1 MSLNLSNTS
10 QSLII
15 NTYYVFK
22 CEETNR
28 MSVNNKIDS
37 NFSTKKMI
45 HMLTSIS
52 KILDTKIINTSSHSF
67 EPSGTSVSSIIESKD
82 YITGASG
89 VMHLN
94 ESHISFHSYYEHSIS
109 NNIILRLEL
118 HISSCSNKSVYNS
131 INVLS
136 NDNNYENYYAMT
148 LDYFHRGLNLENIKQ
163 DGDDIYKAYIQS
175 KVGQYDIIEDESSLS
190 FQHTKIIRKKEHH
203 DSDALIECL
212 NKFLI

>member
-1 MSLNLSNTS
+1 M
-10 QSLII
+10 I
-15 NTYYVFK
+15 
-22 CEETNR
+22 
-28 MSVNNKIDS
+28 NKIDS
-37 NFSTKKMI
+37 NFSIRKMI
-45 HMLTSIS
+45 QMLTSVS

-67 EPSGTSVSSIIESKD
+67 EPSGASVSSIIESED

-89 VMHLN
+89 VIHLN
-94 ESHISFHSYYEHSIS
+94 ESHISFHSYFEHSIS

-131 INVLS
+131 IDVLS
-136 NDNNYENYYAMT
+136 SDNDYENYYAMT

-190 FQHTKIIRKKEHH
+190 FQHTKVIKKKDHN

>member
-15 NTYYVFK
+15 NTYYIFK
-22 CEETNR
+22 CDETDR
-28 MSVNNKIDS
+28 RSVNNKIDS
-37 NFSTKKMI
+37 SFSIRKMI
-45 HMLTSIS
+45 QMLTSIS

-67 EPSGTSVSSIIESKD
+67 EPSGASVSSIIESKD
-82 YITGASG
+82 YITGVSG

-131 INVLS
+131 IDVLS

-148 LDYFHRGLNLENIKQ
+148 LDYFHRGLNLENVKQ
-163 DGDDIYKAYIQS
+163 DGGDIFKKYIQR
-175 KVGQYDIIEDESSLS
+175 KMGQYDIIENESRLS
-190 FQHTKIIRKKEHH
+190 FQHTKIIKKKDNN
-203 DSDALIECL
+203 DSDALIDCL